1 VKNCA
6 DTAGKTLLEFR
17 IRLYGATT
25 KRLYEHVCT
34 SCQKRKGMR
43 RGIPSLIDF
52 KTDSDMIEPKDPKD
66 GSMRVEFVFCCY
78 PKHHRLGD
86 VEYL

>member
-1 VKNCA
+1 MKNCA

-34 SCQKRKGMR
+34 SCQKRKGLR